1 MPDDPATIW
10 TIGHSTRTLE
20 EFLGLLA
27 EYRIEAIADVRRF
40 PGSRRYPH
48 FASDALATTLP
59 AHGLAYQ
66 WIPKLGGR
74 RKVQPGS
81 PNTAWR
87 NASFQGYADYT
98 ATAEFAEGLA
108 ETVETRRPQAH
119 RADVRRGGVVALPP
133 LDHCRRA
140 ETARHRSHPHH
151 RRHAQHGAPV
161 HIAGT
166 RRGWPPEL
174 CVSAGKADLAD
185 RLSAT
190 ALLPYRRCIGWAG
203 RCCQSPE

>member
-1 MPDDPATIW
+1 MPDAPATIW

-20 EFLGLLA
+20 EFLGLLT

-48 FASDALATTLP
+48 FAGDALAATLP
-59 AHGLAYQ
+59 AHGIAYQ
-66 WIPKLGGR
+66 WLPKLGGR

-108 ETVETRRPQAH
+108 ELLKLAASKRT
-119 RADVRRGGVVALPP
+119 ALM
-133 LDHCRRA
+133 CA
-140 ETARHRSHPHH
+140 EAVWWRCHRSIISDVLKLRGIEVIHIIDATHTTVHPYTSPA
-151 RRHAQHGAPV
+151 RIVGGQ
-161 HIAGT
+161 
-166 RRGWPPEL
+166 
-174 CVSAGKADLAD
+174 
-185 RLSAT
+185 LSYA
-190 ALLPYRRCIGWAG
+190 AVQGEWL
-203 RCCQSPE
+203 

>member
-20 EFLGLLA
+20 EFLGLLG

-40 PGSRRYPH
+40 PGSRRHPH
-48 FASDALATTLP
+48 FASDALAATLP
-59 AHGLAYQ
+59 AHGIAYR
-66 WIPKLGGR
+66 WMPRLGGR

-108 ETVETRRPQAH
+108 ELLALAASQRTALMCAEAVWWRCH
-119 RADVRRGGVVALPP
+119 RSIIADVLKLRGVEVIHLIDATHTTVHPYTSP
-133 LDHCRRA
+133 
-140 ETARHRSHPHH
+140 ARIVDGKLSYAP
-151 RRHAQHGAPV
+151 AQ
-161 HIAGT
+161 AG
-166 RRGWPPEL
+166 L
-174 CVSAGKADLAD
+174 
-185 RLSAT
+185 
-190 ALLPYRRCIGWAG
+190 I
-203 RCCQSPE
+203 